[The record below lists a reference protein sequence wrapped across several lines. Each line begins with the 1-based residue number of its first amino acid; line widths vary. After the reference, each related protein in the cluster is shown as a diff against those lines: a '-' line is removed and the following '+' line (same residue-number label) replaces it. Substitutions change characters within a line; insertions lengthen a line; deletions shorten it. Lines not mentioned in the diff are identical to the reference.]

1 MLKIFIIEVVRS
13 LSLLSYS
20 SRSRSLWSCKSRGC
34 VHSSSRC
41 SNHRAL
47 AHHKPK
53 RPFFLFVPSASFPSS
68 TNLSFFSF
76 PGLCFLRFS
85 FFRGVGGLLGVGR
98 LRPQPW
104 LLASAA
110 VPKIIDATHPIPV
123 HRLWRRFIR
132 KKTALS
138 SLRRTQHGHNR
149 TALFLL
155 FFLSAKKKLLYH
167 CFHSDKERKT
177 KNYAKSFQKLNRPML
192 HFFCATSS

>member
-85 FFRGVGGLLGVGR
+85 FFGGVGVSFGCG
-98 LRPQPW
+98 P
-104 LLASAA
+104 ASAA
-110 VPKIIDATHPIPV
+110 TLTSCFGGCSENYWRDASDPRSSTMTKIHQKKPRFQVYDEHSMATTGPPSFSFSFF
-123 HRLWRRFIR
+123 RR
-132 KKTALS
+132 KKT
-138 SLRRTQHGHNR
+138 SLP
-149 TALFLL
+149 LFP
-155 FFLSAKKKLLYH
+155 F
-167 CFHSDKERKT
+167 R
-177 KNYAKSFQKLNRPML
+177 
-192 HFFCATSS
+192 